1 MTRTIESIT
10 ASSDTD
16 EEREE
21 AMSSYQLADVI
32 RRLEQIEE
40 RLRVLENERSP
51 YRESDI
57 GGLNRS
63 RGPREQGPIEH
74 AVPPGGSKPLPRNE
88 PPPLL
93 EPLLEQGGA
102 SEGET

>member
-1 MTRTIESIT
+1 VTRTIESIT

-32 RRLEQIEE
+32 RRLEQIEK
-40 RLRVLENERSP
+40 RLGVLENERSP
-51 YRESDI
+51 YRGSEI
-57 GGLNRS
+57 GVPNRS
-63 RGPREQGPIEH
+63 GGPHEQGPVER
-74 AVPPGGSKPLPRNE
+74 AVPPGGSKPLPHNE

-102 SEGET
+102 SEGGT